1 MVNNIMEDRSEED
14 NIEDL
19 FSNSSSFY
27 IGMIE
32 RDNLKL
38 SQIQYMFAENQVPGE
53 NSNSKKINPDP
64 NSKRIGSELPEE
76 LDKIFQDIDSH
87 EESLNDEDDNEPPDE
102 SEYDKDKRSNID
114 QEELEEEEELKSQV
128 TELESNI
135 KKSSRNSARRQL
147 CPFVRRQESMGDH
160 GRKFKKPVE
169 DSGEIIKKVKS
180 LGISFSNFYSKL
192 SKYSNF

>member
-1 MVNNIMEDRSEED
+1 MEDRSEED

-19 FSNSSSFY
+19 FSISSSFY

-53 NSNSKKINPDP
+53 SNNTKKTNLDS

-76 LDKIFQDIDSH
+76 LDRIFQDIDSH
-87 EESLNDEDDNEPPDE
+87 GESINDEEDNEPPEE
-102 SEYDKDKRSNID
+102 SEYEKDRKSHND
-114 QEELEEEEELKSQV
+114 QEELEEEEEAKSQI
-128 TELESNI
+128 TDLESNM
-135 KKSSRNSARRQL
+135 KKSNRNSARRQL
-147 CPFVRRQESMGDH
+147 CPFVRRQESMTDR

-169 DSGEIIKKVKS
+169 DSGETV
-180 LGISFSNFYSKL
+180 
-192 SKYSNF
+192 